1 MRFLDRDADTHAR
14 GIATFYSQDD
24 LERWIAAR
32 KIRRELS
39 GVQIDRLI
47 IDRDY
52 QIACIDALSGEVSRG
67 RRKLLVEMATGA
79 GKTRTRQLQLVK

>member
-1 MRFLDRDADTHAR
+1 MLTTRPSVNMLSMGTCRSGRRTTRAPT
-14 GIATFYSQDD
+14 
-24 LERWIAAR
+24 AAC
-32 KIRRELS
+32 IVRRELS